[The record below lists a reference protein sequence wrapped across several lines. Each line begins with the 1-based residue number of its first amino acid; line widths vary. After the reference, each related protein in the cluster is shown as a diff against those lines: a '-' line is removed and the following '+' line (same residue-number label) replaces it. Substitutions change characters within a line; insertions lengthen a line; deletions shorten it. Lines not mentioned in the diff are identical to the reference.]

1 MSELAAPPQESP
13 PEIPQAPPPL
23 PGDPAAGP
31 PPLAGP
37 PPRRLL
43 AVRFTGTGGEYFR
56 IWAVNLLLTIVT
68 LGIYSAW
75 AKVRRTRWF
84 WGNTQVDGASFQY
97 HGSPGAILRGRIAVG
112 VVFVAYSLAGR
123 LSITAAIVAAVLLGL
138 LAPWL
143 FLKAMRFKLT
153 NTTWRGLR
161 FGFRSSVG
169 EAYAALAPSV
179 VLWVLFTAEASTLRP
194 GAGQD
199 GPPEMKALFALY
211 ALVFISLP
219 FLHERFKRW
228 QHGAT
233 TCGSLRFALQPSKGA
248 FYGTYALTFLVGL
261 LPFVA
266 LGVFAAVVFM
276 TVLRPAPGTTPDLWT
291 IMAVFYPATVLAY
304 LLPYAFFS
312 ARIQRQVWSRTQG
325 GPIRF
330 DTRVTMGGLLKVWL
344 KHGLLTLITAG
355 LYWPYAA
362 VAITRYRLE
371 CLTVQADAAPEA
383 IAAGQGEVE
392 PSAAGE
398 GAVDFLGWDFGL

>member
-261 LPFVA
+261 LPFV
-266 LGVFAAVVFM
+266 
-276 TVLRPAPGTTPDLWT
+276 
-291 IMAVFYPATVLAY
+291 
-304 LLPYAFFS
+304 FFS